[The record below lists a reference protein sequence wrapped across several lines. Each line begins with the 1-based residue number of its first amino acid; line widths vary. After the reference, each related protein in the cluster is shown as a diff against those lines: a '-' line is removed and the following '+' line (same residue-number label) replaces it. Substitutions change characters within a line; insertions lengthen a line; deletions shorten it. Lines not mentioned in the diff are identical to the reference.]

1 MFSLFKAKDDQIMV
15 RLDDNLRGL
24 VNKISEEL
32 RELLLVDDGE
42 QLTRLYPPAYPD
54 DERLQ
59 SDYREMVHD
68 QLLMDRLD
76 AIDKVQASIDDEAIS
91 VELADMWM
99 NTINQ
104 ARLVLGTQLDVGEQ
118 EGAIDNDDPD
128 MESKV
133 VYQVLSHILEDL
145 TNARMRLL

>member
-1 MFSLFKAKDDQIMV
+1 MFSLFKAKDDQILV
-15 RLDDNLRGL
+15 RLDENLRDL
-24 VNKISEEL
+24 LNKISEEL

-76 AIDKVQASIDDEAIS
+76 AIDKLQASIGDDEIS
-91 VELADMWM
+91 VELADVWM

-104 ARLVLGTQLDVGEQ
+104 ARLVLGTQLDVTEQ
-118 EGAIDNDDPD
+118 DGPVNESDPNV
-128 MESKV
+128 EARV

-145 TNARMRLL
+145 TSARIKLL

>member
-1 MFSLFKAKDDQIMV
+1 MV